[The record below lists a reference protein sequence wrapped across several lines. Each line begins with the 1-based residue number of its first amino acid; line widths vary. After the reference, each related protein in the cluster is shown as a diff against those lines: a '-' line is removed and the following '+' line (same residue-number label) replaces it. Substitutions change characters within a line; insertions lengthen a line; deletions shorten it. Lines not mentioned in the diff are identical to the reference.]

1 MSSEVIFLTT
11 ATYLRISVA
20 MSQTIE
26 AIECTHCHARMS
38 EHQGSGG
45 RVRYFR
51 CGSCHRWVSTSYAEV
66 LRADAKFQARAALP
80 PEDTSFSEVKARL
93 EQWLAVIDQQDPY
106 RILGVSRTDSA
117 EEIKRRYRELA
128 LQRHPD
134 LGGTPEA
141 MSALNAAY
149 ERLSRHHRPV
159 AARPPR
165 LPRYASRSGA
175 VAHSAG

>member
-1 MSSEVIFLTT
+1 
-11 ATYLRISVA
+11 
-20 MSQTIE
+20 MSQTLE
-26 AIECTHCHARMS
+26 ALECTHCHARMS

-51 CGSCHRWVSTSYAEV
+51 CGSCHRWVSTVYAEV
-66 LRADAKFQARAALP
+66 LRGDTKFKACPALT
-80 PEDTSFSEVKARL
+80 PEDLGFDEVKARL
-93 EQWLAVIDQQDPY
+93 EQWLTSLDQQDPY
-106 RILGVSRTDSA
+106 RILGVSRSDSA

-149 ERLSRHHRPV
+149 ERLSRHHRP
-159 AARPPR
+159 ATARPAR
-165 LPRYASRSGA
+165 LPRFASRSTA
-175 VAHSAG
+175 VAHTAG